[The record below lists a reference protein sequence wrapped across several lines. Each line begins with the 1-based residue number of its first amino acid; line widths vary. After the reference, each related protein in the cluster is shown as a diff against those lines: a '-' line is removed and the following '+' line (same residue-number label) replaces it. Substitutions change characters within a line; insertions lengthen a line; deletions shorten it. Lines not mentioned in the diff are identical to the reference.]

1 MKKLWRAWQFF
12 RADWPRV
19 LGALGLL
26 VAGTGANLLKP
37 WPLALI
43 VDSVFGST
51 PMPAWLARWETRGD
65 KASLVLVLAGLV
77 FGLHA
82 LQGLISVAQSHLAIR
97 IGLRGLARVRNEVF
111 ARLQRLSLR
120 YHQGAHTG
128 DTIYRAT
135 WDTYAFQTL
144 FQHGFMTFC
153 AAFLALV
160 MMVGVMARLNAH
172 LTLVAVAVAPL
183 LVLVIRV
190 FGRQMRAR
198 GAQAQEADSR
208 VAALVQQCLA
218 MLPLTQ
224 SYTREAGEQARFAAQ
239 TGAAERQRLAQHRS
253 ELLYGLA
260 VSTAFAAGT
269 AALVWLGARQ
279 VLGGFLTVGQLL
291 IFLAYLA
298 QLYDP
303 LNQLS
308 HVGATLLHAGAGA
321 QRVFEV
327 LDTPE
332 DVREADDAR
341 PVAAETDPAA
351 RPAGLPGGRDRGA
364 LRVRGALAFESVS
377 FGYRP
382 EQPVLREVSFTLA
395 AGECAALV
403 GPSGAGKSTLIQLL
417 PRFFDPAAGAVKLE
431 GEDLRRLKL
440 EDLRRCVALVMQES
454 LLLPGTIAEN
464 IACGDPGASPSRI
477 EAAARA
483 AFAAEFIERLPR
495 RYETVVGES
504 AARLSAGEKQRLNLA
519 RAFLK
524 DAPVLVLD
532 EPTSALDA
540 ACEAL
545 VLASLAQFMRGRTT
559 LLVTH
564 RPAALRH
571 ANRILVLDQGRL
583 VEDGPPAR
591 LLRDPATYA
600 ARLATSQAG
609 G

>member
-1 MKKLWRAWQFF
+1 
-12 RADWPRV
+12 
-19 LGALGLL
+19 
-26 VAGTGANLLKP
+26 
-37 WPLALI
+37 
-43 VDSVFGST
+43 
-51 PMPAWLARWETRGD
+51 
-65 KASLVLVLAGLV
+65 
-77 FGLHA
+77 
-82 LQGLISVAQSHLAIR
+82 
-97 IGLRGLARVRNEVF
+97 
-111 ARLQRLSLR
+111 
-120 YHQGAHTG
+120 
-128 DTIYRAT
+128 
-135 WDTYAFQTL
+135 
-144 FQHGFMTFC
+144 
-153 AAFLALV
+153 
-160 MMVGVMARLNAH
+160 
-172 LTLVAVAVAPL
+172 
-183 LVLVIRV
+183 
-190 FGRQMRAR
+190 
-198 GAQAQEADSR
+198 
-208 VAALVQQCLA
+208 
-218 MLPLTQ
+218 
-224 SYTREAGEQARFAAQ
+224 
-239 TGAAERQRLAQHRS
+239 
-253 ELLYGLA
+253 
-260 VSTAFAAGT
+260 
-269 AALVWLGARQ
+269 
-279 VLGGFLTVGQLL
+279 
-291 IFLAYLA
+291 
-298 QLYDP
+298 
-303 LNQLS
+303 
-308 HVGATLLHAGAGA
+308 
-321 QRVFEV
+321 
-327 LDTPE
+327 
-332 DVREADDAR
+332 
-341 PVAAETDPAA
+341 
-351 RPAGLPGGRDRGA
+351 